1 MGNGIRINLGRLDR
15 SPVEDFNEQFKRGNH
30 MANPEV
36 TAMRLSL
43 NRRYGSETLV
53 VLDVNN
59 GTDEDN
65 AQITGT
71 DSDLNEYKWEGS
83 RVSAGSGVFKLVC
96 TQGITTKRSRRGGLR
111 RRGYGPDI
119 LITINV
125 TVTNQYSMPPY
136 TSIQVVDVVLFG

>member
-1 MGNGIRINLGRLDR
+1 
-15 SPVEDFNEQFKRGNH
+15 

-43 NRRYGSETLV
+43 NRRQGSETLV

-59 GTDEDN
+59 GTDEDK
-65 AQITGT
+65 AEITGT

-83 RVSAGSGVFKLVC
+83 RDSVGSGVFKMKC
-96 TQGITTKRSRRGGLR
+96 TQGITTRRSRRGGLR

-119 LITINV
+119 VIEINV
-125 TVTNQYSMPPY
+125 TVTNENSMPPY
-136 TSIQVVDVVLFG
+136 PSIQVVNVIAFG